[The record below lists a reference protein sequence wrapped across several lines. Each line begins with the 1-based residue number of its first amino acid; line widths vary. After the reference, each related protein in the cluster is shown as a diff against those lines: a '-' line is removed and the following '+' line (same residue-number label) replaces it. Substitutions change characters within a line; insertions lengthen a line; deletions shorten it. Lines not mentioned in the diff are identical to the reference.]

1 MIPRLLLVAA
11 LGAALACND
20 SQLGE
25 AGTANFVDTVT
36 LGAIN
41 GAALTMP
48 AAYSITTGTSVRTDQ
63 SSAFD
68 FAYDIIPGKGPSL
81 LPLAVLG
88 LGTGGS
94 TNPAL
99 QKVTTAF
106 DDLRSG
112 PTSGWLTNDTLP
124 IVVGDVVAGRSRISC
139 YLGVPQYA
147 KFQVLSFDDTQ
158 KTVHMKALANV
169 NCGYRNLEPGIS
181 RN

>member
-1 MIPRLLLVAA
+1 MTPRILLLLA
-11 LGAALACND
+11 LGTAIACND
-20 SQLGE
+20 SQLGD
-25 AGTANFVDTVT
+25 AGSANFVDTVT
-36 LGAIN
+36 LGAIH
-41 GAALTMP
+41 GAALTVP
-48 AAYSITTGTSVRTDQ
+48 AAYSITAGSTVRTDQ

-68 FAYDIIPGKGPSL
+68 FAYDILPGKGPSL
-81 LPLAVLG
+81 LPLGVLG

-124 IVVGDVVAGRSRISC
+124 IVVGDVIAGRSRISC

-147 KFQVLSFDDTQ
+147 KFQVLSFDDTR
-158 KTVHMKALANV
+158 KTVALKALANI